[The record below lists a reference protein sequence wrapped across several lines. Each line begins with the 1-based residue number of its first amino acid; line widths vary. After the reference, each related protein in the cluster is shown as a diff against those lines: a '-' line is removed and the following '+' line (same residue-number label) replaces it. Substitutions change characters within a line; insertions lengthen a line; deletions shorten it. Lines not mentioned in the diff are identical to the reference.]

1 MSGILNNLI
10 KQPDLSE
17 EEIAEQ
23 FGYRAPFTQRYK
35 SQLKKCGIIKNSNLY
50 VKFTYL

>member
-35 SQLKKCGIIKNSNLY
+35 S
-50 VKFTYL
+50 